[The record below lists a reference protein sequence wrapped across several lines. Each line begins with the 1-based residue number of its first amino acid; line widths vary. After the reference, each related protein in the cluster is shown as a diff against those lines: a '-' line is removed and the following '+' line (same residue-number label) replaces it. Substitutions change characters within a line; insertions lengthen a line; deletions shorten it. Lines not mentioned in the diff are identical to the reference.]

1 MKSNR
6 AFFSNLWRFLR
17 STPRDAN
24 LLAFATIAIWIVKAL
39 VLDDIPQ
46 YFPKA
51 NELGKIVDGFL
62 SAVIAGWVFYLFFAL
77 LPEFKQKRQIA
88 HYVLR
93 RVADI
98 IADCRFIVNQI
109 QIASGKPLAFADC
122 TFEQLDDAMAGISYK
137 TQVPSMPELM
147 GKVSWLDLFQHRRQR
162 SLETIE
168 ALMGLSRYLDD
179 QLVSLTLSVSE
190 NAFFG
195 AARALDGLPAK
206 NMDLSVFAEP
216 LERYLGLCRKLAA
229 WHDEHAYT
237 HASSHSQPPRRNA

>member
-1 MKSNR
+1 M
-6 AFFSNLWRFLR
+6 R

-24 LLAFATIAIWIVKAL
+24 LLAFGTIAFWIVKAIF
-39 VLDDIPQ
+39 LDDIPQ
-46 YFPKA
+46 FFPKA

-62 SAVIAGWVFYLFFAL
+62 SVVVAGWVFYLFFVM

-98 IADCRFIVNQI
+98 IADCRFIVTQI
-109 QIASGKPLAFADC
+109 QIASGKPLSFADC
-122 TFEQLDDAMAGISYK
+122 KFQQLDDAMAGISYEA
-137 TQVPSMPELM
+137 QAPNMPELM
-147 GKVSWLDLFQHRRQR
+147 GKMSWLDLFQQRRKR

-179 QLVSLTLSVSE
+179 HLVALILSVSE

-195 AARALDGLPAK
+195 AARALDGLPSK
-206 NMDLSVFAEP
+206 NMDLSVVAEP
-216 LERYLGLCRKLAA
+216 LSRYLGLCRKLSA
-229 WHDEHAYT
+229 WHDDHAYT
-237 HASSHSQPPRRNA
+237 HAFGHVQPAKRAG